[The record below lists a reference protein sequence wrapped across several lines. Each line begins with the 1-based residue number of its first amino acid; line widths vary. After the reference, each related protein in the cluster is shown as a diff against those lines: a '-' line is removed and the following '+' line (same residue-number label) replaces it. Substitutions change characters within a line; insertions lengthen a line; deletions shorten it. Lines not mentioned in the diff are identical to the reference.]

1 MFAATGRLIVMTS
14 KPVHLAPRFSFVVK
28 AGLTGLLLLAS
39 GASSS
44 TLIDATAAP
53 VGSSAPAPRGS
64 KLFRFAVIGDQGQ
77 FKRQDDVAKLL
88 CREHAR
94 LPFNPIMTAG
104 DNIGPNGHPKY
115 FGQKFFRPYKCLFDR
130 GVRFHAALGNH
141 DYYTRRGLPEINEPR
156 FGMQGRNYV
165 LRMHGVRFV
174 VWDSNTLDMGWL
186 RRATIAQTGDRWTI
200 VIFHHPVISGG
211 PRGGRI
217 AKGALRNVLPPLLS
231 QRGVDLVFSGS
242 HHIYSV
248 SRLIAGVR
256 YVVTGGGSGS
266 TNTCRPDP
274 QIEFCE
280 RRLHFMRIAAGSRY
294 LWVRQV
300 ALDGPPVAPVHSF
313 RVAGNR

>member
-1 MFAATGRLIVMTS
+1 MTS
-14 KPVHLAPRFSFVVK
+14 ESIVLAHRFSFALK
-28 AGLTGLLLLAS
+28 IGLAGLLLLAS
-39 GASSS
+39 VASSS
-44 TLIDATAAP
+44 TLIDAAAAP
-53 VGSSAPAPRGS
+53 NVASGAPAPRGS

-77 FKRQDDVAKLL
+77 FKRQGDVARLL

-115 FGQKFFRPYKCLFDR
+115 FQEKFFKPYKCLFDR
-130 GVRFHAALGNH
+130 GVKFHATLGNH
-141 DYYTRRGLPEINEPR
+141 DYYTNRGLPEINEPR
-156 FGMQGRNYV
+156 FGMPARNYV
-165 LRMHGVRFV
+165 LRMKGVRFV
-174 VWDSNTLDMGWL
+174 VWDSNTLDMDWL
-186 RRATIAQTGDRWTI
+186 RKATIAQRGDRWTI
-200 VIFHHPVISGG
+200 VIFHHPLISGG

-248 SRLIAGVR
+248 SRIIGGVR

-266 TNTCRPDP
+266 ANTCRPDP
-274 QIEFCE
+274 QIQFCE
-280 RRLHFMRIAAGSRY
+280 RRLHFMRVAAGKRY